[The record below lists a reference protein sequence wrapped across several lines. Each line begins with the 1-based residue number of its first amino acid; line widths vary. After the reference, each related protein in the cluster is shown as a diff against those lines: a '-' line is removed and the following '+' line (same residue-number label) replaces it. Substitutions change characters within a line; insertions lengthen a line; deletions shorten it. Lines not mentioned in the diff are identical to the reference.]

1 MSNKKKTDAFG
12 APDSLFFILF
22 MVSVFGIYE
31 RVFCPWSHGI
41 LDSNIAF
48 DLQRSNYQTV

>member
-1 MSNKKKTDAFG
+1 MSNKKRPMLSVHLTVYF
-12 APDSLFFILF
+12 LFF
-22 MVSVFGIYE
+22 MVFAFGIYAH
-31 RVFCPWSHGI
+31 VFCPWSHGT